1 MFKKD
6 YFEKIIK
13 LEDQLKDLKHTKKVI
28 STPMLLKQKNMKI
41 LNELNEK
48 LAKLNGQ
55 TKNSVNNVF
64 LD

>member
-1 MFKKD
+1 MQKKD

-13 LEDQLKDLKHTKKVI
+13 MEDQLKDLRNNKKVI

-55 TKNSVNNVF
+55 T
-64 LD
+64 